1 LLAQLLHAHAI
12 MATLNMR
19 LDDELDRRLSAE
31 AEHAAETRSELA
43 RRAIEEF
50 LSRRQRQRFLDEI
63 ARAARARGT
72 REAVA
77 TAEEAL
83 YTDNE
88 ALARA
93 ETRSAEPRARYRV
106 RRRKR

>member
-1 LLAQLLHAHAI
+1 

-19 LDDELDRRLSAE
+19 LDDELDRRLSRE
-31 AEHAAETRSELA
+31 AELAAETRSELA

-50 LSRRQRQRFLDEI
+50 LSRRQRQRFLDAI
-63 ARAARARGT
+63 ARAARARGAA
-72 REAVA
+72 EAVA

-83 YTDNE
+83 HTGNE
-88 ALARA
+88 ALALA
-93 ETRSAEPRARYRV
+93 EPGVAEPRGRYRA